1 MTTLIFGGAGFVG
14 LNITERLLSDGKEVI
29 LFDPL
34 TVPDHAVS
42 AFSKLPGRLQMV
54 TGDVCD
60 QAAIAAVIKPGID
73 SVVLGSA
80 ITADAIREARDPETI
95 LQVNLMALPSILRA
109 CKDARV
115 RRVVNLSSSAAYGRS
130 AMEEASVTEHSPSQ
144 PTGLYGIT
152 KFASEMIGDR
162 LADLWGMDFVSLR
175 LSAVFGPW
183 ERATGVRDT
192 TSAPFQIT
200 EAARLGRPALLP
212 RPGIRDW
219 VYAPDVACAIAQVIQ
234 ASALEHRLYNVS
246 SPDRWSALHWGEHL
260 ALLWPGFQ
268 CRLVQEGE
276 VPTIDLYA
284 ATDRGALS
292 VERLATEL
300 GWSARFGMVSSA
312 EHLDAWLKRLTPS
325 TKESS

>member
-14 LNITERLLSDGKEVI
+14 LNIAERLLSDGKDVI
-29 LFDPL
+29 LFDL
-34 TVPDHAVS
+34 LALPDDAAS

-54 TGDVCD
+54 TGDVRD
-60 QAAIAAVIKPGID
+60 VAAIAAVFRQGID
-73 SVVLGSA
+73 AVVLGSA
-80 ITADAIREARDPETI
+80 ITADAIREAHDPETI

-109 CKDARV
+109 CKDAGV

-130 AMEEASVTEHSPSQ
+130 AMEEASVTEQSPSQ

-200 EAARLGRPALLP
+200 ETARLGRPALLP
-212 RPGIRDW
+212 RPGMRDW
-219 VYAPDVACAIAQVIQ
+219 VYAPDVAYAIAQVIQ
-234 ASALEHRLYNVS
+234 TPSLQHRLYNVS
-246 SPDRWSALHWGEHL
+246 SPDRWSVLHWGQQL
-260 ALLWPGFQ
+260 GLLRPGFQ
-268 CRLVQEGE
+268 CRLVEDGE

-284 ATDRGALS
+284 AADRGALS
-292 VERLATEL
+292 VGRLATEL
-300 GWSARFGMVSSA
+300 GWSARFGMVASA
-312 EHLDAWLKRLTPS
+312 EHLDAWHKSFTPS